1 MSNYLLILLVV
12 AVGVFVYMSY
22 TRNRTK
28 TPGLDHSVQ
37 KAVRRHQE
45 KEQKA
50 STVNKE
56 VKEFNQPQTPVVST
70 TDNEVKEPV
79 PTTPVVPFIAVQ
91 EKDKQPEPVIT
102 ASITTVEQPNTLG
115 ESDEPVVVEDTNLG
129 VEKYIPE
136 EKESEENPSFTPD
149 NSKLGSHAHQVEEEE
164 IDVKEVVSTLRFDL
178 EVTDLLED
186 VSYPKG
192 AVVKVMSR
200 RWNRPT
206 GEVVESY
213 TAFEILEISRSRARH
228 KPENDMKPLLSLMG
242 TTDYNVLVTSAAV
255 KAVVEHLESKGIRV
269 DTIHQLKV
277 PNYLVNT
284 F

>member
-56 VKEFNQPQTPVVST
+56 VKEFNQPQTPVAT
-70 TDNEVKEPV
+70 TVDNKAEEPV
-79 PTTPVVPFIAVQ
+79 PTTPVVPFISVQ
-91 EKDKQPEPVIT
+91 EKDKQPEPAVT

-115 ESDEPVVVEDTNLG
+115 ESDEPVVVEDPNLG

-136 EKESEENPSFTPD
+136 EKETEDSPSFTPD
-149 NSKLGSHAHQVEEEE
+149 SFKPGSHVHQVEEEE

-228 KPENDMKPLLSLMG
+228 KPENDLKHLLSLMG

>member
-22 TRNRTK
+22 TRNRVK
-28 TPGLDHSVQ
+28 TPGLDQSTQ

-45 KEQKA
+45 KEQKI

-56 VKEFNQPQTPVVST
+56 VKEFNQPQTPVASI
-70 TDNEVKEPV
+70 TDYEGEELV
-79 PTTPVVPFIAVQ
+79 PTTPVVPFISVQ
-91 EKDKQPEPVIT
+91 EKDKQPEPIVT
-102 ASITTVEQPNTLG
+102 ASITTTEQ
-115 ESDEPVVVEDTNLG
+115 SIVAEDPDLG
-129 VEKYIPE
+129 VKKYIP
-136 EKESEENPSFTPD
+136 EENPSFTPD
-149 NSKLGSHAHQVEEEE
+149 NLKPGSHAHQVEEEE
-164 IDVKEVVSTLRFDL
+164 IDVREVVSTLRFDL

-186 VSYPKG
+186 VTYPKG

-206 GEVVESY
+206 GEVAESY

-228 KPENDMKPLLSLMG
+228 KPENDLKQLLSLMG
-242 TTDYNVLVTSAAV
+242 TTDYNVLVTSTAV